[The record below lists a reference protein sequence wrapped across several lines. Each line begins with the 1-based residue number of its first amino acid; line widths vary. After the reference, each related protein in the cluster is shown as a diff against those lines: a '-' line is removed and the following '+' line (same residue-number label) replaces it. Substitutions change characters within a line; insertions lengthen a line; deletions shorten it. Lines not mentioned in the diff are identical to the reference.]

1 MRDVIPE
8 KQETIALPVNGMSCA
23 SCSARIEKKIGELDG
38 VSLAKVNFAAE
49 IATVEFDPEKI
60 SAEQFSDEIKK
71 LGFEVPSV
79 HETFYI
85 EGMTCASSVSRVEK
99 KLSSLSG
106 VLDVKVNLA
115 TEQSSIKYIPA
126 LIRFERLKEALFNA
140 GYDMRRSKL
149 DKDLPSD
156 EESRHLKVLAT
167 LKLKLFVSGIVS
179 ILIIALNMSDQG
191 ITLPLSLNLML
202 FFLATPVQFYC
213 GRQFYRGA
221 MNGIRHGYADMNT
234 LIAVGTSAA
243 YFYSIV
249 ATFFPAWIRIADEKV
264 DVYFD
269 TSVMIIALVLL
280 GRWMESRAKQSASN
294 AIKKLMQLQPRT
306 VKIDRQGEE
315 LEVSISE
322 LIVGDRLWVKPGEQI
337 PVDGKVLEGNSS
349 IDESMLTGE
358 SIPLEKNVG
367 DDVFGASINKTG
379 FFKMKVTRFGQNT
392 VFAKIIKLV
401 KEAQGSKAPV
411 QKLADKIAGI
421 FVPSVIGLAVMTFLF
436 WLLFGKYFTDL
447 PIFSFA
453 LMSFISV
460 LIIACPCALG
470 LATPT
475 AIMMGTGRGA
485 KMGILIKGGEALER
499 AEKLDTIVFDK
510 TGTLTWGK
518 PEVSDVLLAPTTKLN
533 VEQLLAFA
541 GSLEKGSEHPLAQA
555 VVAEAQRRRL
565 KLKSPIDFHALPGFG
580 VEGKVDGQ
588 KILFGNKRLMLENQ
602 IDISSLDTQ
611 LIKITENGKTPMILC
626 VDGALAGLIAT
637 TDALKPHAK
646 ENILNLKNMGLEVV
660 MLTGD
665 NSKTA
670 QAVARQLGIVR
681 VVSEVLPSGK
691 IEEIKEIKQSGHC
704 VAMVG
709 DGINDAPA
717 LAAAD
722 VGIALG
728 TGTDV
733 AIEASDITLV
743 GSDIKAVVESIELS
757 KATMSKIRQNLFWA
771 FIYNIVGIPIA
782 AGILYPAYGILLQPV
797 FAAAAMSLSSVSVV
811 GNSLLLNRHSKANS

>member
-1 MRDVIPE
+1 MRDVISE
-8 KQETIALPVNGMSCA
+8 KNESITLPVKGMSCA
-23 SCSARIEKKIGELDG
+23 SCSARIEKKFGELDG

-49 IATVEFDPEKI
+49 MATVEFDPEKI
-60 SAEQFSDEIKK
+60 SAEQFPEEIKK
-71 LGFEVPSV
+71 LGFEVPWV
-79 HETFYI
+79 HENFPI
-85 EGMTCASSVSRVEK
+85 EGMTCASCVSRVEK

-106 VLDVKVNLA
+106 VSEVKVNLA
-115 TEQSSIKYIPA
+115 TEQASIEYLPA
-126 LIRFERLKEALFNA
+126 LIGFTGLKEALSNA
-140 GYDMRRSKL
+140 GYHLRPAKSEEGI
-149 DKDLPSD
+149 PSD
-156 EESRHLKVLAT
+156 EENRYLKELAT
-167 LKLKLFVSGIVS
+167 LKLKLIVSGITS
-179 ILIIALNMSDQG
+179 ILVMALSIKG
-191 ITLPLSLNLML
+191 EEIGLSLPLNLLL
-202 FFLATPVQFYC
+202 FLLATPVQFYC
-213 GRQFYRGA
+213 GGQFYRGA
-221 MNGIRHGYADMNT
+221 INGIRHGYTDMNT

-243 YFYSIV
+243 YLYSTV
-249 ATFFPAWIRIADEKV
+249 ETFFPSWVQIADEKLA
-264 DVYFD
+264 VYFD

-280 GRWMESRAKQSASN
+280 GRWMESRAKRSASN

-306 VKIDRQGEE
+306 AKVERQGEE
-315 LEVSISE
+315 IEISIAE
-322 LIVGDRLWVKPGEQI
+322 LIVGDRVWVRPGEQI
-337 PVDGKVLEGNSS
+337 PVDGKIFEGNSS

-358 SIPLEKNVG
+358 NVPLDKNVG
-367 DDVFGASINKTG
+367 DDIFGASINKTG
-379 FFKMKVTRFGQNT
+379 FFKMKVTRLGQDT
-392 VFAKIIKLV
+392 VLAKIIKLV
-401 KEAQGSKAPV
+401 EEAQGSKAPV
-411 QKLADKIAGI
+411 QKLVDKIAGI
-421 FVPSVIGLAVMTFLF
+421 FVPSVIGLAVITFLF
-436 WLLFGKYFTDL
+436 WWLFGKYFTEL
-447 PIFSFA
+447 PAFSFA

-475 AIMMGTGRGA
+475 AIMVGTGRGA

-499 AEKLDTIVFDK
+499 AEKIDTIVFDK

-518 PEVSDVLLAPTTKLN
+518 PEVADVLLAPATKLDAD
-533 VEQLLAFA
+533 QLLSLA

-555 VVAEAQRRRL
+555 VVTEAKRRGQ
-565 KLKSPIDFHALPGFG
+565 KLKTPVDFHALPGFG
-580 VEGKVDGQ
+580 VEGKVDNQ
-588 KILFGNKRLMLENQ
+588 KVLLGNKRLMVENQ
-602 IDISSLDTQ
+602 IDISSIDNQ
-611 LIKITENGKTPMILC
+611 LVKLTENGKTPMILC
-626 VDGALAGLIAT
+626 VDGKVAGLIAT

-646 ENILNLKNMGLEVV
+646 ENILNLKKMGLDVV

-670 QAVARQLGIVR
+670 QAVAGQLGINR

-691 IEEIKEIKQSGHC
+691 VDEIEKIKQSGHC

-728 TGTDV
+728 SGTDV
-733 AIEASDITLV
+733 AMEASDITLV

-782 AGILYPAYGILLQPV
+782 AGVLYPAYGILLQPV

-811 GNSLLLNRHSKANS
+811 GNSLLLNRYSKVNS

>member
-1 MRDVIPE
+1 MRDVIPK
-8 KQETIALPVNGMSCA
+8 KQETIALPIKGMSCA
-23 SCSARIEKKIGELDG
+23 SCSARIEKKVRELDG

-60 SAEQFSDEIKK
+60 SAEQFPNEIKK

-85 EGMTCASSVSRVEK
+85 EGMTCASCVSWVEK
-99 KLSSLSG
+99 KISSLSG
-106 VLDVKVNLA
+106 VSDVKVNLA
-115 TEQSSIKYIPA
+115 MEQASIEYLPA
-126 LIRFERLKEALFNA
+126 LIGFERLKEALSNA
-140 GYDMRRSKL
+140 GYHMRPTKL

-156 EESRHLKVLAT
+156 EESRYLKVLAT

-179 ILIIALNMSDQG
+179 ILIMALSMLGQG
-191 ITLPLSLNLML
+191 MTLPLSLNLML
-202 FFLATPVQFYC
+202 FLLATPVQFYC

-221 MNGIRHGYADMNT
+221 INGIRHGYADMNT

-243 YFYSIV
+243 YFYSTV

-264 DVYFD
+264 EVYFD

-280 GRWMESRAKQSASN
+280 GRWMESRAKRSASN

-306 VKIDRQGEE
+306 AKIERQGEE

-322 LIVGDRLWVKPGEQI
+322 LIVGDRVWVRPGEQI
-337 PVDGKVLEGNSS
+337 PVDGKIFEGNSS

-358 SIPLEKNVG
+358 SLPLEKNVG

-379 FFKMKVTRFGQNT
+379 FFKMKVTRLGQNT

-401 KEAQGSKAPV
+401 EEAQGSKAPV

-421 FVPSVIGLAVMTFLF
+421 FVPSVIGLAVITFLF
-436 WLLFGKYFTDL
+436 WLLFGKYFTEL

-475 AIMMGTGRGA
+475 AIMIGTGRGA
-485 KMGILIKGGEALER
+485 EMGILIKGGEALER

-518 PEVSDVLLAPTTKLN
+518 PEVADVLLAPTTPLD
-533 VEQLLAFA
+533 VEQLLSLA

-555 VVAEAQRRRL
+555 VVTEAQRRGL
-565 KLKSPIDFHALPGFG
+565 KLKPPIDFHAMPGTG
-580 VEGKVDGQ
+580 VKGEVDGQ
-588 KILFGNKRLMLENQ
+588 KILLGNKRLMLENQ
-602 IDISSLDTQ
+602 IDISSLDNQ
-611 LIKITENGKTPMILC
+611 LIKLTENGKTPMILC
-626 VDGALAGLIAT
+626 VDGIAAGLIAT

-646 ENILNLKNMGLEVV
+646 ENVLNLKNMGLEVV

-691 IEEIKEIKQSGHC
+691 IEEIERIKQSGHC

-728 TGTDV
+728 SGTDV
-733 AIEASDITLV
+733 AMEASDITLV

-782 AGILYPAYGILLQPV
+782 AGVLYPAYGILLQPV

-811 GNSLLLNRHSKANS
+811 GNSLLLNRHSKVDS

>member
-1 MRDVIPE
+1 MRDVISE
-8 KQETIALPVNGMSCA
+8 KNETIALPVKGMSCA
-23 SCSARIEKKIGELDG
+23 SCSARIEKKVGELDG

-49 IATVEFDPEKI
+49 MATVEFDPEKI
-60 SAEQFSDEIKK
+60 SAEQFPEEIKK

-79 HETFYI
+79 HETFSV
-85 EGMTCASSVSRVEK
+85 EGMTCASCVSRVEK
-99 KLSSLSG
+99 KISSLPG
-106 VLDVKVNLA
+106 VSDVKVNLA
-115 TEQSSIKYIPA
+115 TEQASIEYLPA
-126 LIRFERLKEALFNA
+126 LIGFNGLKEALSNA
-140 GYDMRRSKL
+140 GYHLRPAKSEEG
-149 DKDLPSD
+149 LPSD
-156 EESRHLKVLAT
+156 EENRHLKELAV
-167 LKLKLFVSGIVS
+167 LKLKLVVSGIVS
-179 ILIIALNMSDQG
+179 ILVMVLSMKG
-191 ITLPLSLNLML
+191 EGMTLPLSLNLML
-202 FFLATPVQFYC
+202 FLLATPVQFYC
-213 GRQFYRGA
+213 GGQFYRGA
-221 MNGIRHGYADMNT
+221 INGIRHGYADMNT

-243 YFYSIV
+243 YLYSTV
-249 ATFFPAWIRIADEKV
+249 ATLFPSWIRMADEKV
-264 DVYFD
+264 EVYFD

-280 GRWMESRAKQSASN
+280 GRWMESRAKRSASN
-294 AIKKLMQLQPRT
+294 AIKKLMQLQPRMAK
-306 VKIDRQGEE
+306 VERQGEE
-315 LEVSISE
+315 IEISISE
-322 LIVGDRLWVKPGEQI
+322 LILGDRVWVRPGEQI
-337 PVDGKVLEGNSS
+337 PVDGKIFEGNSS

-358 SIPLEKNVG
+358 SVPSEKNVG

-379 FFKMKVTRFGQNT
+379 FFKMKVTRLGEDT
-392 VFAKIIKLV
+392 VLAKIIKLV
-401 KEAQGSKAPV
+401 EEAQGSKAPV

-421 FVPSVIGLAVMTFLF
+421 FVPSVMGLAVITFLF
-436 WLLFGKYFTDL
+436 WWLFGKYFTEL
-447 PIFSFA
+447 PAFSFA

-475 AIMMGTGRGA
+475 AIMVGTGRGA
-485 KMGILIKGGEALER
+485 KMGVLIKGGEALER

-518 PEVSDVLLAPTTKLN
+518 PEVADVLLAPATQLDA
-533 VEQLLAFA
+533 EQLLALA

-555 VVAEAQRRRL
+555 VVVEAQKRGL
-565 KLKSPIDFHALPGFG
+565 KLKTPIDFQALPGFG
-580 VEGKVDGQ
+580 VGGKVDDQ
-588 KILFGNKRLMLENQ
+588 KVLLGNKRLMIENQ
-602 IDISSLDTQ
+602 INISSIDNQ
-611 LIKITENGKTPMILC
+611 LVKLTENGKTPMILC
-626 VDGALAGLIAT
+626 VDGQVAGLIAT

-646 ENILNLKNMGLEVV
+646 ENVLNLKKMGLEVV

-670 QAVARQLGIVR
+670 QAVAEQLGVDR

-691 IEEIKEIKQSGHC
+691 VDEIERIKQSGHC

-728 TGTDV
+728 SGTDI
-733 AIEASDITLV
+733 AMEASDITLV

-782 AGILYPAYGILLQPV
+782 AGVLYPAYGILLQPI
-797 FAAAAMSLSSVSVV
+797 FAAAAMSLSSVSVL
-811 GNSLLLNRHSKANS
+811 GNSLLLNRYPKVNS

>member
-8 KQETIALPVNGMSCA
+8 KQETIALPVKGMSCV
-23 SCSARIEKKIGELDG
+23 SCSARIEKKIGELAG

-60 SAEQFSDEIKK
+60 SAEQFPDEIKK
-71 LGFEVPSV
+71 LGFEVPPV
-79 HETFYI
+79 NQTFYI
-85 EGMTCASSVSRVEK
+85 EGMTCASCVSRIEK

-106 VLDVKVNLA
+106 VSDVKVNLA
-115 TEQSSIKYIPA
+115 IEQASIEYLPA
-126 LIRFERLKEALFNA
+126 LIRFERLKEALSNV
-140 GYDMRRSKL
+140 GYNMRPTKL
-149 DKDLPSD
+149 DKELSAD
-156 EESRHLKVLAT
+156 EENQYLKVLAT
-167 LKLKLFVSGIVS
+167 LKLKLFFSGIVS
-179 ILIIALNMSDQG
+179 ILIMALSMLDQVK
-191 ITLPLSLNLML
+191 TLPLSLNLML
-202 FFLATPVQFYC
+202 FILATPVQFYC

-221 MNGIRHGYADMNT
+221 INGIRHGYADMNT
-234 LIAVGTSAA
+234 LITVGTSAA

-249 ATFFPAWIRIADEKV
+249 ATFFPTWIRIADKKV
-264 DVYFD
+264 EVYFD
-269 TSVMIIALVLL
+269 TSVMIITLVLL
-280 GRWMESRAKQSASN
+280 GRWMESRAKRSASN

-306 VKIDRQGEE
+306 AKIERQGEE

-322 LIVGDRLWVKPGEQI
+322 LILGDRVWVRPGEKI
-337 PVDGKVLEGNSS
+337 PVDGKIFEGNSS

-358 SIPLEKNVG
+358 SVPVEKNVG

-379 FFKMKVTRFGQNT
+379 FFKMKVTRLGQNT
-392 VFAKIIKLV
+392 VFAKIIKLLE
-401 KEAQGSKAPV
+401 EAQGSKAPL
-411 QKLADKIAGI
+411 QKLADKIAEI
-421 FVPSVIGLAVMTFLF
+421 FVPSVIGLAIITFLF
-436 WLLFGKYFTDL
+436 WLLFGKYFTEL

-475 AIMMGTGRGA
+475 AIMMGTGIGA

-518 PEVSDVLLAPTTKLN
+518 PEVADVLLAPTTQLD
-533 VEQLLAFA
+533 VEQLLVLG
-541 GSLEKGSEHPLAQA
+541 GSLEKVSEHPLAQA
-555 VVAEAQRRRL
+555 VVNEAQRRGL
-565 KLKSPIDFHALPGFG
+565 KLKSPVNFHALPGIG
-580 VEGKVDGQ
+580 VEGEVDGQ
-588 KILFGNKRLMLENQ
+588 KILLGNKRLMLENQ
-602 IDISSLDTQ
+602 IDISSLDNQ
-611 LIKITENGKTPMILC
+611 LIKLTENGKTPMILS
-626 VDGALAGLIAT
+626 VDGTAAGLIAT

-646 ENILNLKNMGLEVV
+646 EDVKNLKNMGLEVV

-670 QAVARQLGIVR
+670 QAVARQLEIVR
-681 VVSEVLPSGK
+681 VISEVLPSEK
-691 IEEIKEIKQSGHC
+691 IEEIERIKQSGHC

-728 TGTDV
+728 SGTDI
-733 AIEASDITLV
+733 AMEASDITLV
-743 GSDIKAVVESIELS
+743 GSDIKAVLESIELS
-757 KATMSKIRQNLFWA
+757 KATMSKIRQNLIWA
-771 FIYNIVGIPIA
+771 FIYNIVCIPIA
-782 AGILYPAYGILLQPV
+782 AGVLYPAYGILLQPV
-797 FAAAAMSLSSVSVV
+797 FAAVAMSLSSISVV
-811 GNSLLLNRHSKANS
+811 GNSLLLNGYSKVDS

>member
-1 MRDVIPE
+1 MRDVIS
-8 KQETIALPVNGMSCA
+8 KKNETIALPVKGMSCA
-23 SCSARIEKKIGELDG
+23 SCSARIEKKVGELDG

-49 IATVEFDPEKI
+49 MATVEFDPEKI
-60 SAEQFSDEIKK
+60 RAEQFPEEIKK

-79 HETFYI
+79 HETFSI
-85 EGMTCASSVSRVEK
+85 EGMTCASCVSRVEK
-99 KLSSLSG
+99 KLSSLPG
-106 VLDVKVNLA
+106 VSDVKVNLA
-115 TEQSSIKYIPA
+115 TEQVSIEYLSA
-126 LIRFERLKEALFNA
+126 LIVFNGLKETLSHA
-140 GYDMRRSKL
+140 GYILRPAKSSEAL
-149 DKDLPSD
+149 TSN
-156 EESRHLKVLAT
+156 EENRHLKELAS
-167 LKLKLFVSGIVS
+167 LKLKLIISGMAS
-179 ILIIALNMSDQG
+179 IMVMTLSMKGEGMA
-191 ITLPLSLNLML
+191 LPLSLNLIL
-202 FFLATPVQFYC
+202 FILATPVQFYC
-213 GRQFYRGA
+213 GKQFYRGA
-221 MNGIRHGYADMNT
+221 INGIRHGYADMNT

-243 YFYSIV
+243 YLYSTV
-249 ATFFPAWIRIADEKV
+249 ATFFPSWIRMADEKV
-264 DVYFD
+264 AVYFD

-280 GRWMESRAKQSASN
+280 GRWMESRAKLSASN
-294 AIKKLMQLQPRT
+294 AIKKMMQLQPRT
-306 VKIDRQGEE
+306 AIVERQGEE
-315 LEVSISE
+315 VEISISE
-322 LIVGDRLWVKPGEQI
+322 LVVGDRVWVRPGEQI
-337 PVDGKVLEGNSS
+337 PVDGKIFEGNSS

-358 SIPLEKNVG
+358 SVPLEKNVS
-367 DDVFGASINKTG
+367 DDVFGSSINKTG
-379 FFKMKVTRFGQNT
+379 FFKMKVTRLGQNT

-401 KEAQGSKAPV
+401 EEAQGSKAPV

-421 FVPSVIGLAVMTFLF
+421 FVPLVIGLAVITFLF
-436 WLLFGKYFTDL
+436 WLLFGKYFTEL

-475 AIMMGTGRGA
+475 AIMIGTGRGA
-485 KMGILIKGGEALER
+485 EMGILIKGGEALER
-499 AEKLDTIVFDK
+499 VEKLDTIVFDK

-518 PEVSDVLLAPTTKLN
+518 PEVADVLLAPTTPLD
-533 VEQLLAFA
+533 VEQLLALA
-541 GSLEKGSEHPLAQA
+541 GSLEKSSEHPLAQA
-555 VVAEAQRRRL
+555 VVTEAQRRGL

-580 VEGKVDGQ
+580 VEGEVDGQ
-588 KILFGNKRLMLENQ
+588 KILLGNKRLMLENQ
-602 IDISSLDTQ
+602 IDISTLDTQ
-611 LIKITENGKTPMILC
+611 LIKLTENGKTPMILC
-626 VDGALAGLIAT
+626 VDGTAAGLIAT

-646 ENILNLKNMGLEVV
+646 ESVLNLKNMGLEVV

-691 IEEIKEIKQSGHC
+691 IEEIERIKQSGHC

-728 TGTDV
+728 SGADI
-733 AIEASDITLV
+733 AIEASDIALV
-743 GSDIKAVVESIELS
+743 GSDIKAVVESIKLS

-782 AGILYPAYGILLQPV
+782 AGVLYPAYGILLQPV

-811 GNSLLLNRHSKANS
+811 VNSLLLNRHSKVDS